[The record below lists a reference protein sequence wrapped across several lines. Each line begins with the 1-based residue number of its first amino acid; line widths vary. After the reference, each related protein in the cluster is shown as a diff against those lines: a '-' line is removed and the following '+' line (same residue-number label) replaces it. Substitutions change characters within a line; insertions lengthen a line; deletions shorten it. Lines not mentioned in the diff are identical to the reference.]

1 MGGITYVTRRRG
13 GGRGPTV
20 VAVAGTAGTA
30 EAAAA
35 AVGRGADEAERAGAT
50 SIVHKI
56 HSAIRPEL

>member
-35 AVGRGADEAERAGAT
+35 VGRGADEAERAGAT